1 MYVALEQVSRDCV
14 VSGLEERLLRS
25 PESPIV
31 LLMRQPGESTIAST
45 VAPGS
50 RTLGVMLPYT
60 PLHHLLMREL
70 NAPVVATTGNLATEP
85 ICIEETEALD
95 RLKDIADFFLVNNRP
110 IVRHVDDSIVRVVCD
125 REMVLRRA
133 RGYAPLPVRMKE
145 PLPSV
150 LAVGAHLKNTVALN
164 VGRDVFISQHIGDLE
179 TTMALAAFHRTV
191 ADLPKLYDTQPE
203 VVACDLHPDYISS
216 KYATSTHRTVER
228 VQHHWAHVLSCM
240 AENELD
246 PPVLGVSWDGTGYG
260 TDGTIWGG
268 EFLVP
273 VQDSFQRVAHLRQ
286 FRLPGGETAVK
297 EPRRTAVAVLYEIW
311 GQTGLDDGSL
321 APIAEFSKTELG
333 LIRQMLAKGINA
345 PVTSSMG
352 RLFDAVAALAG
363 IRQQVTFEGQAAIE
377 LEALIEPGVT
387 AVYPFELSNGVPQ
400 IIDWAPMIGEILVDL
415 QNGVS
420 QGAIAA
426 KFHNT
431 LAEIIIEVARQVVTP
446 KVVLTGGCFQN
457 RYLL

>member
-1 MYVALEQVSRDCV
+1 
-14 VSGLEERLLRS
+14 
-25 PESPIV
+25 
-31 LLMRQPGESTIAST
+31 
-45 VAPGS
+45 
-50 RTLGVMLPYT
+50 
-60 PLHHLLMREL
+60 
-70 NAPVVATTGNLATEP
+70 
-85 ICIEETEALD
+85 
-95 RLKDIADFFLVNNRP
+95 
-110 IVRHVDDSIVRVVCD
+110 
-125 REMVLRRA
+125 
-133 RGYAPLPVRMKE
+133 
-145 PLPSV
+145 
-150 LAVGAHLKNTVALN
+150 
-164 VGRDVFISQHIGDLE
+164 
-179 TTMALAAFHRTV
+179 MALAAFHRTV
-191 ADLPKLYDTQPE
+191 ADLPRLYEAQPE
-203 VVACDLHPDYISS
+203 LVACDLHPDYLST
-216 KYATSTHRTVER
+216 KYATSTHLTVER
-228 VQHHWAHVLSCM
+228 VQHHWAHVLACM
-240 AENELD
+240 AENELE

-273 VQDSFQRVAHLRQ
+273 VQDTFQRVAHLRQ

-352 RLFDAVAALAG
+352 RLFDAVSALAG
-363 IRQQVTFEGQAAIE
+363 IRQQVTFEGQAAME
-377 LEALIEPGVT
+377 LESVIEPDVT
-387 AVYPFELSNGVPQ
+387 AMYAFELSNGVPQ

-415 QNGVS
+415 RKGIS

-431 LAEIIIEVARQVVTP
+431 LAEIIVEVARQVVTP

-457 RYLL
+457 RYLLEQAVQRLSQAGFKPYWHQRVPPNDGGIALGQIAAAARLSHRTVATEGVQIR